1 MRVHLA
7 MCPDSPAPPS
17 PAPHPDEPVAA
28 HAVGDPTGMALPRD
42 LRLDVLRADKWQGV
56 SGAEL
61 FGERVVVLFGLPG
74 AYTPTCS
81 SLHLPRFD
89 QLAPL
94 LRDAGVDEIVCVS
107 VNDRFVMQR
116 WAREERVARITL
128 LADGNAALTRAL
140 GMLVDK
146 TGDGLGWRSWRYAL
160 VIRDGKVAK
169 AFVEPPDP
177 GDPYTV
183 SDADSVLRYLRPDA
197 KLPDEVL
204 LVGRDGCPHCA
215 RARELLQQA
224 GFEYVEWQPDPHDR
238 IRALGALTG
247 RHTVPQIFLNG
258 RYIGGADE
266 LEAELLGP
274 TGPPETRPT

>member
-1 MRVHLA
+1 
-7 MCPDSPAPPS
+7 
-17 PAPHPDEPVAA
+17 
-28 HAVGDPTGMALPRD
+28 MALPRD
-42 LRLDVLRADKWQGV
+42 LRLDVLRDDKWQRV
-56 SGAEL
+56 TGAEL
-61 FGERVVVLFGLPG
+61 FGDRVVVLFGLPG

-81 SLHLPRFD
+81 SLHVPRFD

-183 SDADSVLRYLRPDA
+183 SDADSVLRYLNPDV
-197 KLPDEVL
+197 KRPDEVL

>member
-1 MRVHLA
+1 
-7 MCPDSPAPPS
+7 MCPDSPS
-17 PAPHPDEPVAA
+17 PDASVGPTP
-28 HAVGDPTGMALPRD
+28 AVRDLNGFTLPRD
-42 LRLDVLRADKWQGV
+42 LRLDVLRGGEWHSV
-56 SGAEL
+56 ESTEL
-61 FGERVVVLFGLPG
+61 FAGRLVVLFGLPG

-89 QLAPL
+89 QMAPKLLAV
-94 LRDAGVDEIVCVS
+94 GVDEIVCVS

-116 WAREERVARITL
+116 WAAEERVERITM
-128 LADGNAALTRAL
+128 LADGNASLTRAL

-160 VIRDGKVAK
+160 VVRDGKVEK
-169 AFVEPPDP
+169 AFIEPPDP

-183 SDADSVLRYLRPDA
+183 SDADTVLRYLHPSA

-204 LVGRDGCPHCA
+204 LVARTGCPHCA
-215 RARELLQQA
+215 RARELLEQA
-224 GFEYVEWQPDPHDR
+224 GFEYVEWEPDAHDR

-258 RYIGGADE
+258 RYIGGADA

-274 TGPPETRPT
+274 TGAPETRPT

>member
-1 MRVHLA
+1 MA
-7 MCPDSPAPPS
+7 PDSPTVERSATNAAPLR
-17 PAPHPDEPVAA
+17 
-28 HAVGDPTGMALPRD
+28 DPTGMTLSSD
-42 LRLDVLRADKWQGV
+42 LQLDLLRGDTWECVRAADLFDGRL
-56 SGAEL
+56 
-61 FGERVVVLFGLPG
+61 VVLFGLPG

-89 QLAPL
+89 QVAPAL
-94 LRDAGVDEIVCVS
+94 LGVGVDEIVCVS

-116 WAREERVARITL
+116 WAAEERVQRVSM
-128 LADGNAALTRAL
+128 LADGNASLTRAL

-160 VIRDGKVAK
+160 VVRDGRVEK

-183 SDADSVLRYLRPDA
+183 SDADTVLRYLHPEA

-204 LVGRDGCPHCA
+204 LVARAGCPHCA
-215 RARELLQQA
+215 RARELLEQA
-224 GFEYVEWQPDPHDR
+224 GFEYVEWDPDPHDR

-258 RYIGGADE
+258 RYIGGADA

-274 TGPPETRPT
+274 SGPPESRPT